1 MADRE
6 PKVMIER
13 LEAFGFDSLNLYAQ
27 TTIQAIKEKIEAD
40 PQALSLQEGS
50 ELERIYEHYCQP

>member
-1 MADRE
+1 MAERE
-6 PKVMIER
+6 PKAMIEE
-13 LEAFGFDSLNLYAQ
+13 LEAFGFDSLGLYAQ
-27 TTIQAIKEKIEAD
+27 TTIQAIKEKLEAD

>member
-1 MADRE
+1 MAERE
-6 PKVMIER
+6 PKAMIEE
-13 LEAFGFDSLNLYAQ
+13 LEAFGFDSLSLYAQ
-27 TTIQAIKEKIEAD
+27 TTIQAIKEKIEVD

>member
-1 MADRE
+1 MAERE
-6 PKVMIER
+6 PKVMIEE

-27 TTIQAIKEKIEAD
+27 ATLLAIKEKLEAD
-40 PQALSLQEGS
+40 PQSLSLQEGS

>member
-6 PKVMIER
+6 PKHM
-13 LEAFGFDSLNLYAQ
+13 LEALEDFGVQFLGLYAQ
-27 TTIQAIKEKIEAD
+27 VTVIKIKETIENGE
-40 PQALSLQEGS
+40 PLSLQEGS

>member
-1 MADRE
+1 MAERE
-6 PKVMIER
+6 PKAMIEE

-27 TTIQAIKEKIEAD
+27 TTILAIKEKIEAD
-40 PQALSLQEGS
+40 PQSLSLQEGS